1 MITRQTLLNE
11 KEINELSPRMRE
23 KYLNSN
29 NYNKWKISS
38 LIPDTECPDVK
49 VLGYGKPGVNLERV
63 S

>member
-1 MITRQTLLNE
+1 M
-11 KEINELSPRMRE
+11 MRE

-63 S
+63 G